1 MECLGKLSQNM
12 TVLPADKYTF
22 LLEIALEYNRVRIA
36 EGKVTW
42 QGWLPMVA
50 GLLLLSS
57 VSALSSGRIPQA
69 AHSWGTCWASFN
81 SGVVKWEHPG
91 LCAILARITNCC
103 ELGEM

>member
-12 TVLPADKYTF
+12 TVLPADKYMF

-50 GLLLLSS
+50 GLLLLSC
-57 VSALSSGRIPQA
+57 SALCLHSAPA
-69 AHSWGTCWASFN
+69 ASHKQLTAGAHVGPPSTVG
-81 SGVVKWEHPG
+81 
-91 LCAILARITNCC
+91 
-103 ELGEM
+103 

>member
-12 TVLPADKYTF
+12 TVLPADKYMF

-50 GLLLLSS
+50 
-57 VSALSSGRIPQA
+57 APA
-69 AHSWGTCWASFN
+69 ASHKQLTAGAHVGPPSTVG
-81 SGVVKWEHPG
+81 
-91 LCAILARITNCC
+91 
-103 ELGEM
+103 